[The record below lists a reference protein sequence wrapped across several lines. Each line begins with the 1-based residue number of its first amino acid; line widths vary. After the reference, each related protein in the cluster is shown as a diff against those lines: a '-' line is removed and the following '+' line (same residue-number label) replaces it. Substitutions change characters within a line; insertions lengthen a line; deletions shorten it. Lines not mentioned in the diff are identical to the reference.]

1 MAIRV
6 RAISSGRVR
15 LGINTGKGL
24 RLVKG
29 LDSKSRNSQGK
40 LCWLLRLLNSAPE
53 GQSLFIAEG
62 YKDPPVAFREV
73 DICSGTPI
81 TQGRV

>member
-15 LGINTGKGL
+15 LGIDTGKGL
-24 RLVKG
+24 RLVR
-29 LDSKSRNSQGK
+29 SRNSQGK

-62 YKDPPVAFREV
+62 YKDPPGAFREA

-81 TQGRV
+81 TLGRV